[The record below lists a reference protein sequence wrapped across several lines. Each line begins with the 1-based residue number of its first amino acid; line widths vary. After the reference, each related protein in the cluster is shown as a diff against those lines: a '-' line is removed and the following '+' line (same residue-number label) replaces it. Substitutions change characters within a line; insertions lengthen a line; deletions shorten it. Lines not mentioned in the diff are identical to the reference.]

1 MVVVCWTPM
10 STDWPVLVAAGP
22 LAERTM
28 HQASDLLARGCG
40 VEVRSHPVGADPQ
53 TVLMDGSSADVLLR
67 LCGDAARLHP
77 CGGNW
82 LEALA
87 DWRRPV
93 LLLVPGEADGGVP
106 GTAAAYTALCR
117 QLGVRLLGLVQLQGT
132 WNQESRRRDGLP
144 WCGWLPAQERSEHS
158 DATESLCRHLRT
170 TALRAAATPVRR
182 DRA

>member
-1 MVVVCWTPM
+1 M

-22 LAERTM
+22 LAEQTM
-28 HQASDLLARGCG
+28 RQACAQLAQGCG
-40 VEVRSHPVGADPQ
+40 FAVSSHPVGADPR
-53 TVLMDGSSADVLLR
+53 TVLLDGSATEVLLR

-77 CGGNW
+77 CGGSW

-93 LLLVPGEADGGVP
+93 LLLVPGDPDGGVP

-132 WNQESRRRDGLP
+132 WDQKSRRRDGLP
-144 WCGWLPAQERSEHS
+144 WCGWLPAPDSEEHS
-158 DATESLCRHLRT
+158 DATEALCRHLKS
-170 TALRAAATPVRR
+170 TALRAAARSVPQ
-182 DRA
+182 DQA

>member
-1 MVVVCWTPM
+1 M
-10 STDWPVLVAAGP
+10 STDWPVLVGAGP

-28 HQASDLLARGCG
+28 HQACSLLARGCG
-40 VEVRSHPVGADPQ
+40 VAIRSHPAGADPQ
-53 TVLMDGSSADVLLR
+53 TVLMEGATTEVLLR

-93 LLLVPGEADGGVP
+93 LLLVPGDPDGGVP

-132 WNQESRRRDGLP
+132 WDQESRRRDGLP
-144 WCGWLPAQERSEHS
+144 WCGWLPAPESEEHS
-158 DATESLCRHLRT
+158 DATEALCRHLKT
-170 TALRAAATPVRR
+170 NALRAAARSVPQDQT
-182 DRA
+182 